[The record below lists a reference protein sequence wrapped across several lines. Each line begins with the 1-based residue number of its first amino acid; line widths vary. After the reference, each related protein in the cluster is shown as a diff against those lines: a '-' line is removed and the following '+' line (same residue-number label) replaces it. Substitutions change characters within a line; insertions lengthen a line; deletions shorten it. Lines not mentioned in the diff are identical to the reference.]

1 MQSQSNQSSQSNQF
15 TQSELQ
21 QLKAILSRN
30 IQDFEERAQ
39 HLDMMA
45 KTYMFGGGKENKDF
59 YFARMQLQLNKA
71 KKLAKLQKKV
81 KNLISGKESS

>member
-1 MQSQSNQSSQSNQF
+1 MQNQLNQSSQF

-21 QLKAILSRN
+21 QLKSILSKK
-30 IQDFEERAQ
+30 I
-39 HLDMMA
+39 
-45 KTYMFGGGKENKDF
+45 TYMEKCAMLYHWEGVGYKEQSMVDRKNKCF
-59 YFARMQLQLNKA
+59 SESASYNNKA

>member
-1 MQSQSNQSSQSNQF
+1 MQSQPNQSNQF

-21 QLKAILSRN
+21 QLKSLLSRN
-30 IQDFEERAQ
+30 IEDLEKSAERSKGYAQ
-39 HLDMMA
+39 LHKAAGD
-45 KTYMFGGGKENKDF
+45 KESKDVCF
-59 YFARMQLQLNKA
+59 SFMRLQLNKA

>member
-1 MQSQSNQSSQSNQF
+1 MQNQSNQASQF

-21 QLKAILSRN
+21 QLKSLLSRN
-30 IQDFEERAQ
+30 IEDLEKKAGMYKGYAQ
-39 HLDMMA
+39 VYKDVGD
-45 KTYMFGGGKENKDF
+45 KVNKDVHF
-59 YFARMQLQLNKA
+59 SFMQLQLNKA

>member
-1 MQSQSNQSSQSNQF
+1 MQSQSNRSGQSNQF

-30 IQDFEERAQ
+30 IQDFEERASFW
-39 HLDMMA
+39 MKA
-45 KTYMFGGGKENKDF
+45 KTYMFSGGKENKDF
-59 YFARMQLQLNKA
+59 YFARRQLQLNKA

-81 KNLISGKESS
+81 KSLISGKESS